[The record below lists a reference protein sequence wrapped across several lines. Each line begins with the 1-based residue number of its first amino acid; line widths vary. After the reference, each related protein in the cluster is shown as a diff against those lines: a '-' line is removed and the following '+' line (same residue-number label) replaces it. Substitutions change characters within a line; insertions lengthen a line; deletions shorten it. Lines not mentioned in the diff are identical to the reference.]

1 MGRINKPKASAL
13 QYWPR
18 KRAERLIPNVN
29 WNAIK
34 KNEVGLM
41 GFIGYKA
48 GMVSVYAKDD
58 TADSMTKGKKIIIP
72 ATVMECPEMKI
83 FSVRFYKNGIVS
95 KEMVFANEKE
105 LKRVVRVPKQ
115 ISKVEDL
122 QKVTDFDDVR
132 VIVYTEAKK
141 TELKKTPDM
150 IEIAVGGT
158 KDQKLNFVKEKI
170 GKTISI
176 SEVFPK
182 GLLDIRAVT
191 KGKGL
196 MGPVRR
202 HGISLKVDKTEKGQ
216 RRPGSL
222 GPWHPARV
230 TFVTPQAG
238 QMGFFSRVAY
248 NSVILKTGKAE
259 ELKVNP
265 NGFKH
270 YGFLKADYLLLKGS
284 VHGPKK
290 RAILMTTPL
299 RPSKYQVKQKLEV
312 LELR

>member
-1 MGRINKPKASAL
+1 MGKISKPKASAL

-18 KRAERLIPNVN
+18 KRAERMIPNVN

-34 KNEVGLM
+34 RDSGLM
-41 GFIGYKA
+41 GFIGYKV
-48 GMVSVYAKDD
+48 GMASAYVKDD

-72 ATVMECPEMKI
+72 VTIMECPEMKI
-83 FSVRFYKNGIVS
+83 YSVRFYKNGIVS
-95 KEMVFANEKE
+95 KELVFANEKE
-105 LKRVVRVPKQ
+105 LKRVVKVPKQ

-122 QKVTDFDDVR
+122 QKITDFDDLR

-150 IEIAVGGT
+150 IEVAIGGT
-158 KDQKLNFVKEKI
+158 KDQKMNFVKEKI

-182 GLLDIRAVT
+182 GLLDVRAVT

-202 HGISLKVDKTEKGQ
+202 HGISLKVAKTEKGQ

-222 GPWHPARV
+222 SPWHPARV
-230 TFVTPQAG
+230 TFVTAQAG
-238 QMGFFSRVAY
+238 QMGFFSRVSY

-259 ELKVNP
+259 ELKINP
-265 NGFKH
+265 QGFKH
-270 YGFLKADYLLLKGS
+270 YGFVKADYLILKGS

-290 RAILMTTPL
+290 RPILMTSPL
-299 RPSKYQVKQKLEV
+299 RPSKGQLKQKLEV